1 MNEAFCFRVHT
12 QGSFG
17 SGARD
22 TRVDN
27 RREERQRRHDRVAA
41 LRERNR
47 RERERAE
54 RALQMRRVLE
64 KRVFDRQPQE
74 VQDALVL
81 RAGRHVLR
89 DAVPVVAVSLDALK
103 QTQSLL
109 VGPVARARTARG
121 TTRLAKA
128 NRSDTVE
135 SCRSGR
141 GIRSLYLLCR
151 RSILVSRLS
160 ASLYRSPD
168 IEFNDSLWFGVSK
181 TNTNQKMR
189 LRERISED

>member
-1 MNEAFCFRVHT
+1 MNEALCFRVHT

-22 TRVDN
+22 ARVDN
-27 RREERQRRHDRVAA
+27 RREERQRRHNRVAA

-64 KRVFDRQPQE
+64 ERVFDRQPQE

-89 DAVPVVAVSLDALK
+89 DAVPVVAVSLDAFK

-121 TTRLAKA
+121 ATRLAEA
-128 NRSDTVE
+128 NGCDTVE

-141 GIRSLYLLCR
+141 RIRSLYLLCR
-151 RSILVSRLS
+151 RGILVRRLS
-160 ASLYRSPD
+160 ASLYRSPN
-168 IEFNDSLWFGVSK
+168 IEFNNLWFF
-181 TNTNQKMR
+181 
-189 LRERISED
+189 